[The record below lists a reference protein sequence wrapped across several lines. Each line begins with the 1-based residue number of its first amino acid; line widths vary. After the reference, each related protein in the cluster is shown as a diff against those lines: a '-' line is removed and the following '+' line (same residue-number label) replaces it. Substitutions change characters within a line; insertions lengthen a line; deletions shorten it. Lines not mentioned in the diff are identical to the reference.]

1 MEEEEGRGK
10 KVKKE
15 EKKEN
20 RLLERSD
27 INNCRYNKTKN
38 THTFIVVN
46 NT

>member
-1 MEEEEGRGK
+1 VEEEEGRRK

-15 EKKEN
+15 EKEEN